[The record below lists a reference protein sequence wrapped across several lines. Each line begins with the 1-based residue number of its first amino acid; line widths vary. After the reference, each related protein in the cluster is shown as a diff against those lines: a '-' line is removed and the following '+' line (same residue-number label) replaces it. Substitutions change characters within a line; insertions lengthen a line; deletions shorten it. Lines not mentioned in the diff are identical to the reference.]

1 MLVPAPMVSSVNLL
15 LHARQFLRA
24 RAMAAP
30 PRRRLKKQQCNLQIG
45 EKGCHEEFLRLR
57 IIVGFSL
64 EVNGSS
70 SCESS

>member
-1 MLVPAPMVSSVNLL
+1 MLVAAPMVSSVNLL

-30 PRRRLKKQQCNLQIG
+30 PRRLKKQQYNLQIG

-57 IIVGFSL
+57 IIAGFSH

-70 SCESS
+70 SYESR